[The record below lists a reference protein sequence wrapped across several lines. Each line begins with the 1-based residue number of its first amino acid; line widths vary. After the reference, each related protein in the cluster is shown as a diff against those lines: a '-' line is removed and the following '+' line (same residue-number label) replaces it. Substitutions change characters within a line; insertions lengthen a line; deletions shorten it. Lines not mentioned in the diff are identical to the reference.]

1 MNFDWPFIG
10 TMSITTDRREKCFMA
25 ESEKEISNTKLNS
38 ERQIHSVMILRI
50 IQTNMS
56 ALVPAQT
63 VFLIEER

>member
-1 MNFDWPFIG
+1 
-10 TMSITTDRREKCFMA
+10 MA